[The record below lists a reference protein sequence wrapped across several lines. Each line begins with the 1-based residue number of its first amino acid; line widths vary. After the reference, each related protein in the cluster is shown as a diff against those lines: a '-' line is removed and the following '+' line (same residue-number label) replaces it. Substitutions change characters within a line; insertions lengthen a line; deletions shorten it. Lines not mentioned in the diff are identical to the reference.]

1 MLPTI
6 FHNQAPMTYYSGQWK
21 VVPLPIV
28 VALMLASKVAI
39 EHHFERKRSKN

>member
-6 FHNQAPMTYYSGQWK
+6 FHNQAPMTYYAGELK
-21 VVPLPIV
+21 VVQLPIV

-39 EHHFERKRSKN
+39 